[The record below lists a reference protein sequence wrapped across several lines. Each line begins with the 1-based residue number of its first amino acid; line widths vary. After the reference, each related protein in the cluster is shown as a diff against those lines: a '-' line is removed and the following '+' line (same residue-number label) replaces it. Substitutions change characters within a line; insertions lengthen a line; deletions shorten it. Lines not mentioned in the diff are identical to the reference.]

1 MIKDILVCLE
11 GSASSERATDLAIEI
26 ARELS
31 ARLMGLA
38 IVDEPNIRAGAAT
51 GIGGA
56 SFKQHRDE
64 VLLEHAH
71 KKAADWLLLFEARCR
86 DAGIAARTLELRGR
100 PAPKILEELQPHD
113 MTLDRTRCELP
124 LRDQGRGRRD
134 ARQHPAPRGQ
144 AGDRRAR
151 ASRRRA
157 GPTCWSLTT
166 EARPSNR
173 ALRAFAESGLAS
185 GRKVHVAS
193 VQDDGEEAWEMASR
207 GVELLKTLSVAAKP
221 RSVVSALPIADAILE
236 TRARLGAGHAGH
248 RRLHAIAAVG
258 DHLGLGHAH
267 AAGEVSRP
275 DLPASLIATGPDGS
289 RAPSSSRALT
299 ALAWRHRP

>member
-11 GSASSERATDLAIEI
+11 GSASSDRATDLAIEI

-64 VLLEHAH
+64 VLLEDAH
-71 KKAADWLLLFEARCR
+71 KKAADWLLLFEARSR
-86 DAGIAARTLELRGR
+86 DAGIGARTLELRGR
-100 PAPKILEELQPHD
+100 PAPKILEEMQSHD
-113 MTLDRTRCELP
+113 MVLIGRNANFLFETKDEDAETRDNIL
-124 LRDQGRGRRD
+124 
-134 ARQHPAPRGQ
+134 H
-144 AGDRRAR
+144 
-151 ASRRRA
+151 RA
-157 GPTCWSLTT
+157 GKPVIVVPEEPVKTGPDVMIAYDGSS
-166 EARPSNR
+166 ASNR
-173 ALRAFAESGLAS
+173 AIRALAESGLAK

-207 GVELLKTLSVAAKP
+207 GVDLLKTLSISAKP

-236 TRARLGAGHAGH
+236 TRGKLGAGMLVIGAYT
-248 RRLHAIAAVG
+248 RSRLSEI
-258 DHLGLGHAH
+258 
-267 AAGEVSRP
+267 
-275 DLPASLIATGPDGS
+275 IWGS
-289 RAPSSSRALT
+289 VTRELLEKCPVPIFL
-299 ALAWRHRP
+299 HH

>member
-64 VLLEHAH
+64 VLLEDAH
-71 KKAADWLLLFEARCR
+71 KKVSDWLLLFEARGR
-86 DAGIAARTLELRGR
+86 EADIPTRVLEVRGR
-100 PAPKILEELQPHD
+100 PAPKILEEMQRHD
-113 MTLDRTRCELP
+113 MTMI
-124 LRDQGRGRRD
+124 GRD
-134 ARQHPAPRGQ
+134 ANFLFETKDEDVETRDNILH
-144 AGDRRAR
+144 
-151 ASRRRA
+151 RA
-157 GPTCWSLTT
+157 GKPVIVVPTEPVKTGPDVLVSYDGSS
-166 EARPSNR
+166 AANR
-173 ALRAFAESGLAS
+173 AVRALAESGLAR

-221 RSVVSALPIADAILE
+221 RSVVSALPIAEAILD
-236 TRARLGAGHAGH
+236 TRAKLGAGMLVIGAYT
-248 RRLHAIAAVG
+248 RSRLTEMIW
-258 DHLGLGHAH
+258 
-267 AAGEVSRP
+267 
-275 DLPASLIATGPDGS
+275 GS
-289 RAPSSSRALT
+289 VTRTLLEKCPVPIFL
-299 ALAWRHRP
+299 HH